1 MTSSVSN
8 IRNIT
13 MIGLMAALIT
23 ICSWI
28 SIPITVP
35 FTMQTF
41 AIFFAISLL
50 GGKGGFLSVLD
61 WLLLGAVGLAVFSG
75 FTGGIGKFAN
85 VTGGYLV
92 GFLLSALL
100 VWGITHFLGTKSPS
114 HTDRIHSCGS
124 PRLHIDIG
132 ISDIQAFLL
141 RHAERVHNRIHRRGV
156 RFLRNCLH
164 LSLYKRKQILTENRG
179 DNIYRLLMWFVRQHC
194 QLHSTIP

>member
-50 GGKGGFLSVLD
+50 GGKGGFLSVLV
-61 WLLLGAVGLAVFSG
+61 WLLLGAVGLPVFSG

-92 GFLLSALL
+92 GFLLPALL
-100 VWGITHFLGTKSPS
+100 VWGITHFLGTKSPILVIS
-114 HTDRIHSCGS
+114 MILGLISCYALGTLWFYLLAIHNGNATSIFAILASCVF
-124 PRLHIDIG
+124 PFILPDIIKITLAITIAKNMKRY
-132 ISDIQAFLL
+132 ISL
-141 RHAERVHNRIHRRGV
+141 
-156 RFLRNCLH
+156 
-164 LSLYKRKQILTENRG
+164 
-179 DNIYRLLMWFVRQHC
+179 
-194 QLHSTIP
+194 